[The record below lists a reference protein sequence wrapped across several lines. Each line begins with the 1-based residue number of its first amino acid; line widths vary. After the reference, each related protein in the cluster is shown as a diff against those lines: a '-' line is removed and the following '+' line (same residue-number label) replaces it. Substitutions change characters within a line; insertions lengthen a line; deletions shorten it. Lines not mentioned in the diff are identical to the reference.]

1 MTTEVFRLK
10 QILQDKAVLNHRKV
24 SQVINDCCSQV
35 LKKLVEKIEQLIEQK
50 RDMAELSWQTEGD
63 IQQVQ

>member
-10 QILQDKAVLNHRKV
+10 LILKDKAILNHRKV
-24 SQVINDCCSQV
+24 SQVINDCCCQV
-35 LKKLVEKIEQLIEQK
+35 LKKMVERIEQLIEQK

-63 IQQVQ
+63 IQHV